1 MNRVMSKPAHL
12 LEYELALTKAHCVVD
27 EAQVNATVHR
37 LAAALN
43 RDYADKSPLLI
54 VVMSGAMMFAA
65 QLMKELR
72 FSLQLDYCHVTRYR
86 GALTGSDI
94 EWRVSHRLPVQDQ
107 DVIVLDDILDEGHTL
122 KHIIETLE
130 AAGAASVK
138 SVVFCEKSHDR
149 KAYAGQKADYIGLS
163 LDDLYL
169 FGYGL
174 DYKEYGRQ
182 LPAIYALKTD

>member
-1 MNRVMSKPAHL
+1 MSKPASL
-12 LEYELALTKAHCVVD
+12 LEFEQAQTKAHCVVD

-37 LAAALN
+37 LAAELN
-43 RDYADKSPLLI
+43 RDYAGQSPLLI

-72 FSLQLDYCHVTRYR
+72 FSLRLDYCHVTRYR

-94 EWRVSHRLPVQDQ
+94 EWRVSHRLPVQGQ

-122 KHIIETLE
+122 KHIVDTLE
-130 AAGAASVK
+130 TAGAASVK
-138 SVVFCEKSHDR
+138 SVVFCEKKHDR
-149 KAYAGQKADYIGLS
+149 KAYAGQKADYTGLS
-163 LDDLYL
+163 LDDLYV

-182 LPAIYALKTD
+182 LPAIYALKAD